1 MDHAVRQQLG
11 DGRDASLVGQVS
23 RGEDQRCFLAVQV
36 GELAIASV
44 VTDMQDPVTPVLKA
58 ALAGEEL
65 HDAGRVIARLSR
77 IVDHGAAAI
86 DENLL
91 RVRAVEIYL
100 GHVQPPSNATVPH
113 DAMRP
118 LPPSRT
124 PPTLAQN
131 ASCAPSATP
140 GLSTTTSSSGELSTE
155 PGNDDLHVG
164 PLGLRLFNGT
174 LISARTRGWAT
185 MARRLSPMKVKRKI
199 TSRHGVDSRPLSE

>member
-100 GHVQPPSNATVPH
+100 GHVQPPPNATVPH

-124 PPTLAQN
+124 PRTLAQN
-131 ASCAPSATP
+131 PRCAPSATP
-140 GLSTTTSSSGELSTE
+140 GLSTTTSSSGGLSTE
-155 PGNDDLHVG
+155 PRNDDSACRTSWPAIVQQNADFG
-164 PLGLRLFNGT
+164 PY
-174 LISARTRGWAT
+174 TRAGDDGSKIESNEGQKENH
-185 MARRLSPMKVKRKI
+185 LSPW
-199 TSRHGVDSRPLSE
+199 SR